1 MLFWQHDQIKIQ
13 SNYSIGVVTVVKM
26 LIANV
31 NINVNCDFLRKKQI
45 WLHVM
50 FQTASDEL
58 KEKILI
64 VVRHM

>member
-1 MLFWQHDQIKIQ
+1 
-13 SNYSIGVVTVVKM
+13 M
-26 LIANV
+26 LIENV

-64 VVRHM
+64 VQSDICDFNLPKLFIL